1 MARAEWLRAPFL
13 GSGLPPRWRFSSP
26 RALTR
31 GTGLLGGGHV
41 PGDRRAGAGRVHGE
55 LGFGGKGRR
64 EYGRDCY
71 VPPSR
76 GERVTVTGKDTT
88 TELKPVSEKN
98 IAAYGLP
105 PIAWERAVES
115 AGGMEAAGAAGD
127 GRRAGAAYPLAG
139 HHAPGR
145 QAACRTNRG
154 RLARQSLLLQFRRR
168 HAQVQEPRAKSE
180 LRDHAGREG
189 PRPCP
194 RR

>member
-105 PIAWERAVES
+105 PIAWERAVERLREEWRQQ
-115 AGGMEAAGAAGD
+115 APPEMD
-127 GRRAGAAYPLAG
+127 GVPEPHTHWLATTR
-139 HHAPGR
+139 GR

-154 RLARQSLLLQFRRR
+154 RLARQSFLLQFRRR
-168 HAQVQEPRAKSE
+168 HPQVQEPRAKSE

>member
-71 VPPSR
+71 VPTSR
-76 GERVTVTGKDTT
+76 GARGTVTGKDTT
-88 TELKPVSEKN
+88 MERKPVSEEDL
-98 IAAYGLP
+98 AADGVP
-105 PIAWERAVES
+105 PLDGERA
-115 AGGMEAAGAAGD
+115 D
-127 GRRAGAAYPLAG
+127 GRM
-139 HHAPGR
+139 
-145 QAACRTNRG
+145 
-154 RLARQSLLLQFRRR
+154 
-168 HAQVQEPRAKSE
+168 QEETSE
-180 LRDHAGREG
+180 
-189 PRPCP
+189 
-194 RR
+194 